1 MNLYLYEEIMLLALR
16 DDKGTLVT
24 SYVEQAVAGAVFA
37 ELLLAG
43 KVSVSEDKKKL
54 VEVQDPSPL
63 GDPIIDE
70 CLALI
75 SSQSKPISTEDV
87 VTKFGDI
94 KELRHKVARQLCDRD
109 ILRAE
114 QDKVMFIFTRRTYP
128 EVNPEPEQA
137 IIKRIHAAIFD
148 SKDDIDPRTIVLIS
162 LAKSAELLVQNFDA
176 KAIRAKKARIEQ
188 IVSGEL
194 AGEATREVI
203 SAYETA
209 VLVATIIP
217 TLVTTIVVS
226 S

>member
-16 DDKGTLVT
+16 DEKGTLLT

-43 KVSVSEDKKKL
+43 KISVREGKKKL
-54 VEVQDPSPL
+54 IELKDPSPI

-75 SSQSKPISTEDV
+75 SSRKKPLSSQDLI
-87 VTKFGDI
+87 TKLGEI
-94 KELRHKVARQLCDRD
+94 KELRHKVARQLCSRD

-114 QDKVMFIFTRRTYP
+114 QDKIMFIFTRRIYP
-128 EVNPEPEQA
+128 EVNPVPEQQ
-137 IIKRIHAAIFD
+137 IIKRLHSAIFE
-148 SKDDIDPRTIVLIS
+148 SQDDIDPRTIVLIS
-162 LAKSAELLVQNFDA
+162 LAKSAELLVQNFDG
-176 KAIRAKKARIEQ
+176 KALREKKERIEQ
-188 IVSGEL
+188 IISGEL
-194 AGEATREVI
+194 AGESTREVI

-209 VLVATIIP
+209 VLVATIVP

>member
-37 ELLLAG
+37 ELLLAR

-54 VEVQDPSPL
+54 IEVKDSSPL

-70 CLALI
+70 CLALLN
-75 SSQSKPISTEDV
+75 SQSKPISSGDLI
-87 VTKFGDI
+87 TKFGGI
-94 KELRHKVARQLCDRD
+94 KELRHKVARQLCNRD

-114 QDKVMFIFTRRTYP
+114 QDKIMFIFTRRTYP

-148 SKDDIDPRTIVLIS
+148 SEDDIDPRTIVLIS
-162 LAKSAELLVQNFDA
+162 LAKSAGLLVQNFDA
-176 KAIRAKKARIEQ
+176 KAIRAKKDRIEQ

-194 AGEATREVI
+194 AGESTREVI

>member
-1 MNLYLYEEIMLLALR
+1 MDLYLYEEIMLLALR
-16 DDKGTLVT
+16 DDKGTLIT

-43 KVSVSEDKKKL
+43 KISVSEDKKKL
-54 VEVQDPSPL
+54 VAVQDSSPL

-75 SSQSKPISTEDV
+75 SAQSKPISSEDLI
-87 VTKFGDI
+87 TKIGDI
-94 KELRHKVARQLCDRD
+94 KELRHKVARQLCNRD

-114 QDKVMFIFTRRTYP
+114 QDKIMFIFTRRTYP

-148 SKDDIDPRTIVLIS
+148 EKEDIDPRTIVLIS

-176 KAIRAKKARIEQ
+176 KAIRAKKDRIEQ

-217 TLVTTIVVS
+217 TLVTTIVIS

>member
-1 MNLYLYEEIMLLALR
+1 MDLYLYEEIMLLALR

-43 KVSVSEDKKKL
+43 KISVSEDKKKL
-54 VEVQDPSPL
+54 VAVQDSSPL

-75 SSQSKPISTEDV
+75 SAQSKPISSQDLI
-87 VTKFGDI
+87 TKIGDI
-94 KELRHKVARQLCDRD
+94 KELRHKVARQLCNRD

-114 QDKVMFIFTRRTYP
+114 QDKIMFIFTRRTYP

-137 IIKRIHAAIFD
+137 IIRRIHAAIFD
-148 SKDDIDPRTIVLIS
+148 EKEDIDPRTIVLIS
-162 LAKSAELLVQNFDA
+162 LAKSAELLVQNFDV
-176 KAIRAKKARIEQ
+176 KAIRAKKDRIEQ